1 MIAARSGRTD
11 ITNILL
17 EGEHIDLDIQEN
29 VSVLQQALNTL
40 MNMFSHKFYCLQ
52 TGGWSALHFSA
63 GNGDSATTYALIK
76 AGANVHLKDK
86 VWDSHKFSFLQTLF
100 SLSVQNGWTALE
112 IAEVKSADEKTTII
126 PEWPRYM
133 GDGYEGV
140 RDYGIVIE
148 LLRGN
153 LVEPV
158 TPPTHHVS
166 PLNVLSSSAVI
177 HTAVLFLILLYCTVL
192 RSLQLSEE
200 TREPSR
206 RWWGDRDL

>member
-1 MIAARSGRTD
+1 MIAARSGRID
-11 ITNILL
+11 ITNFLL

-29 VSVLQQALNTL
+29 VSMLLFCTGIL
-40 MNMFSHKFYCLQ
+40 IDMFSHKNLLSTQ

-63 GNGDSATTYALIK
+63 ENGDSATTYALIK

-86 VWDSHKFSFLQTLF
+86 VWDSHNFSLLQTLF
-100 SLSVQNGWTALE
+100 SFSVQNAWTALE
-112 IAEVKSADEKTTII
+112 IAEVKSADEEATII
-126 PEWPRYM
+126 PEWSIIYRVYN
-133 GDGYEGV
+133 GI

-166 PLNVLSSSAVI
+166 NLSS
-177 HTAVLFLILLYCTVL
+177 F
-192 RSLQLSEE
+192 
-200 TREPSR
+200 
-206 RWWGDRDL
+206 